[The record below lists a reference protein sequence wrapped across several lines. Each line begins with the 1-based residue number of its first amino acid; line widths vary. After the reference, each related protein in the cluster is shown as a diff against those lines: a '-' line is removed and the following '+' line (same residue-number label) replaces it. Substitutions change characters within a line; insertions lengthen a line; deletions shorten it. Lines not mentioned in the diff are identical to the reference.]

1 MRTLSDVLVHDC
13 DAIIRRWSALLRES
27 AHPRLELSEEQLK
40 HKIALQLRTIG
51 AWLDDVRSP
60 GVQKA
65 STIWGL
71 PESLDPEARVQQD
84 IPIEEVVLH
93 YGLLAETVLRLLQ
106 ERPIE
111 VTPGEIALFFQA
123 LIALI
128 AETARRYAAF
138 KEAQQTQE
146 RAAYLARLTHQMR
159 TPLTV
164 LKLHADI
171 LSRSD
176 PPTNGHLVG
185 SIARNVKRLTRLVD
199 GVMRLERFK
208 PEEIPVLP
216 VELSPAKLIDQVVDD
231 NVHEADR
238 KALRVEV
245 LVNRVLRMQV
255 DPTLFV
261 DALGNLLQNAIRYT
275 ESGYVRIEVEE
286 RSTEVVFKVR
296 DTGPGIPREKQLCMF
311 KPVEPDTAGGAGIG
325 LTIVYRAATAQGG
338 TVGVES
344 EPGQG
349 SLFWFTLPRIVT
361 PRSVSSGSCLDI

>member
-1 MRTLSDVLVHDC
+1 MRTLSDILVHDC
-13 DAIIRRWSALLRES
+13 DSIIRRWSESLRDS
-27 AHPRLELSEEQLK
+27 AHPRLDLSEEQLK

-51 AWLDDVRSP
+51 AWLDDIRAP
-60 GVQKA
+60 GVQKP

-84 IPIEEVVLH
+84 VPIEEVVLH
-93 YGLLAETVLRLLQ
+93 YGMLAETVLRLL
-106 ERPIE
+106 EDRRLDVSPH
-111 VTPGEIALFFQA
+111 EIALFFQA
-123 LIALI
+123 VIALI
-128 AETARRYAAF
+128 AETARRYAVSR
-138 KEAQQTQE
+138 EAQQTEE

-164 LKLHADI
+164 LKLHADA

-176 PPTNGHLVG
+176 QPTNMRVVG
-185 SIARNVKRLTRLVD
+185 GIERNVKRLTMLVD

-231 NVHEADR
+231 NALEAAQ

-261 DALGNLLQNAIRYT
+261 DALGNLLQNAIKYT
-275 ESGYVRIEVEE
+275 AAGHVRIEVEE
-286 RSTEVVFKVR
+286 KETEVVFKVR
-296 DTGPGIPREKQLCMF
+296 DTGPGIPREKLRCMF
-311 KPVEPDTAGGAGIG
+311 DTVEPETSGGAGIG
-325 LTIVYRAATAQGG
+325 LTIVQRAATAQGG
-338 TVGVES
+338 AVGVES

-349 SLFWFTLPRIVT
+349 SLFWFSLPRVVK
-361 PRSVSSGSCLDI
+361 PRSGSSV

>member
-1 MRTLSDVLVHDC
+1 LRTLSNILVHDC
-13 DAIIRRWSALLRES
+13 DSIIRSWSESLRGS
-27 AHPRLELSEEQLK
+27 AHPRRELSEDQLK
-40 HKIALQLRTIG
+40 HKIGLQLRTIG
-51 AWLDDVRSP
+51 AWLDDICTAGAR
-60 GVQKA
+60 KT

-93 YGLLAETVLRLLQ
+93 YGLLAETVLGFLEDR
-106 ERPIE
+106 RHDVSPN
-111 VTPGEIALFFQA
+111 EIALFFQA

-128 AETARRYAAF
+128 AETARRYAAS

-164 LKLHADI
+164 LKLHAGA
-171 LSRSD
+171 LSHCLD
-176 PPTNGHLVG
+176 PLTNRRLAG
-185 SIARNVKRLTRLVD
+185 SIERNVKRLTLLVD

-231 NVHEADR
+231 HAYEAER

-275 ESGYVRIEVEE
+275 EAGHVRIEVEE
-286 RSTEVVFKVR
+286 KAAEVVFKVR
-296 DTGPGIPREKQLCMF
+296 DTGPGISRERQLSMF
-311 KPVEPDTAGGAGIG
+311 KRVEPDEAGGAGIG
-325 LTIVYRAATAQGG
+325 LTIVHRAAVAQGG

-349 SLFWFTLPRIVT
+349 SLFWFTLPRTVK
-361 PRSVSSGSCLDI
+361 PRNLPSDP

>member
-1 MRTLSDVLVHDC
+1 VRTLSDILVHDC
-13 DAIIRRWSALLRES
+13 DLIVRRWSESLRRS
-27 AHPRLELSEEQLK
+27 AHPRRELSEAQLK
-40 HKIALQLRTIG
+40 HKIGLQLRTIG
-51 AWLDDVRSP
+51 AWLDDVCP
-60 GVQKA
+60 AGAQKS

-93 YGLLAETVLRLLQ
+93 YGLLAETVLGLL
-106 ERPIE
+106 EGRMHE
-111 VTPGEIALFFQA
+111 VSPNEIALFFQA

-128 AETARRYAAF
+128 AETARRYAAS

-146 RAAYLARLTHQMR
+146 RAAYLARLAHQMR

-164 LKLHADI
+164 LKLHAGA

-176 PPTNGHLVG
+176 PLTNGHLVG
-185 SIARNVKRLTRLVD
+185 SIERNVKRLTRLVD
-199 GVMRLERFK
+199 GVMRLERFR
-208 PEEIPVLP
+208 PEEIPVRP
-216 VELSPAKLIDQVVDD
+216 IELSPAKLIDQVVDD
-231 NVHEADR
+231 NTYEAER

-261 DALGNLLQNAIRYT
+261 DALGNLLHNAIKYT
-275 ESGYVRIEVEE
+275 EAGHVRIEVEE
-286 RSTEVVFKVR
+286 RATEVVFKVR
-296 DTGPGIPREKQLCMF
+296 DTGPGIPRERQLSMF
-311 KPVEPDTAGGAGIG
+311 ETVEPDQAGGAGLG
-325 LTIVYRAATAQGG
+325 LTIVHRATVAQGG

-349 SLFWFTLPRIVT
+349 SLFWFTLPRTVT
-361 PRSVSSGSCLDI
+361 PRNVLPDP